1 MVEKITTAAATAD
14 LLGVLSTQISTSTTG
29 STVVKPTDMDPDQTS
44 SPAPN
49 GSKAETSP
57 TVDLSAKIL
66 PSTVVSHSPLKRDDA
81 GTGVAGEHCASETRE
96 CETLSIAGIREGK
109 EEEEDHRLEGD
120 LLRARDLAL
129 ATSTAL
135 PKSDQEEKM
144 QLTQGEAAHGWGLQL
159 FE

>member
-1 MVEKITTAAATAD
+1 MAEKITTAAAMAD

-29 STVVKPTDMDPDQTS
+29 STVVKTTDMDPDQTS

-57 TVDLSAKIL
+57 TAELSAKIL
-66 PSTVVSHSPLKRDDA
+66 PFASHSHSPLKRDA
-81 GTGVAGEHCASETRE
+81 TVTLVEREYCASETGE
-96 CETLSIAGIREGK
+96 CEALSIAEIREGK

-120 LLRARDLAL
+120 LLRAHDLAL

-135 PKSDQEEKM
+135 PKSDHEEKM
-144 QLTQGEAAHGWGLQL
+144 QLSEKLRMG
-159 FE
+159 